1 MVGPTLAVPGL
12 AAALVLGYVLG
23 AIPFGVVIA
32 RLAGGVDPRT
42 VGSQRTGATNT
53 VRALGPGWGL
63 VVGLLDLAKGLVA
76 AGAGA
81 AIGSAVGLAP
91 EWLAAGSCVAAVTGH
106 IRSVFIGFRG
116 GRGVATAAGGFLVL
130 VPLALV
136 FVIPLIGAVV
146 AVTRYVSLG
155 SIAGAVSAPLVV
167 AALYLNGLASGADIA
182 YSALVGA
189 LIVLAHADNI
199 ARLRAG
205 TERRIGDPRPSE
217 PQPGEPQPGDAP

>member
-1 MVGPTLAVPGL
+1 MEPVLGPAGALLGL
-12 AAALVLGYVLG
+12 ATALVLGYLLG

-32 RLAGGVDPRT
+32 RLIGGTDPRT

-53 VRALGPGWGL
+53 VRALGSGWGL
-63 VVGLLDLAKGLVA
+63 AVALLDVAKGLVA
-76 AGAGA
+76 AAAGA
-81 AIGSAVGLAP
+81 AIGSAVGLIP
-91 EWLAAGSCVAAVTGH
+91 EWVAAGSCVAAVSGH

-130 VPLALV
+130 VPLALLI
-136 FVIPLIGAVV
+136 VIPIIGAVV

-155 SIAGAVSAPLVV
+155 SIVGAISAPLVV
-167 AALYLNGLASGADIA
+167 AVLYGLGRASGADIA

-189 LIVLAHADNI
+189 LVVLAHADNI

-205 TERRIGDPRPSE
+205 SERRIGDAR
-217 PQPGEPQPGDAP
+217 

>member
-1 MVGPTLAVPGL
+1 MEAIESPAAALLGL

-32 RLAGGVDPRT
+32 RLIGGADPRT

-53 VRALGPGWGL
+53 VRALGSGWGL
-63 VVGLLDLAKGLVA
+63 AVGLLDVAKGLVA
-76 AGAGA
+76 AGLGA
-81 AIGSAVGLAP
+81 AIGAAVGLVP
-91 EWLAAGSCVAAVTGH
+91 EWVAAGSCVAAVSGH

-136 FVIPLIGAVV
+136 IVIPIIGAVV

-155 SIAGAVSAPLVV
+155 SIVGAISAPLVV
-167 AALYLNGLASGADIA
+167 AVLYALDRASGADIA
-182 YSALVGA
+182 YSAMVGA
-189 LIVLAHADNI
+189 LVVLAHADNI

-205 TERRIGDPRPSE
+205 TERRIGDAR
-217 PQPGEPQPGDAP
+217 

>member
-1 MVGPTLAVPGL
+1 MEPLLGPAGALLGL
-12 AAALVLGYVLG
+12 ATALVLGYVLG

-32 RLAGGVDPRT
+32 RLVGGADPRS

-53 VRALGPGWGL
+53 VRALGRGWGL
-63 VVGLLDLAKGLVA
+63 VVGLLDVAKGLVA
-76 AGAGA
+76 AAAGA
-81 AIGSAVGLAP
+81 AIGSAVGLIP
-91 EWLAAGSCVAAVTGH
+91 EWVAAGSCVAAVSGH

-136 FVIPLIGAVV
+136 IVIPIIGAVV

-155 SIAGAVSAPLVV
+155 SIVGAISAPLVV
-167 AALYLNGLASGADIA
+167 AVLYGLGRASGADIA
-182 YSALVGA
+182 YSAMVGGLV
-189 LIVLAHADNI
+189 VLAHADNI

-205 TERRIGDPRPSE
+205 TERRTGDPR
-217 PQPGEPQPGDAP
+217 

>member
-1 MVGPTLAVPGL
+1 MGPVVGLLVALA
-12 AAALVLGYVLG
+12 LGYLLG

-32 RLAGGVDPRT
+32 RLAGGADPRT

-53 VRALGPGWGL
+53 VRALGRWWGL
-63 VVGLLDLAKGLVA
+63 AVGLLDVAKGLVA
-76 AGAGA
+76 AAAGA
-81 AIGSAVGLAP
+81 AIGGAVGLVP
-91 EWLAAGSCVAAVTGH
+91 EWVAAGACVAAVTGH

-136 FVIPLIGAVV
+136 VVIPVIGIVA
-146 AVTRYVSLG
+146 AVTRYVSLA
-155 SIAGAVSAPLVV
+155 SIVGAVSAPVVV
-167 AALYLNGLASGADIA
+167 AGLYLYGRASGADIA
-182 YSALVGA
+182 YAAVVGA

-205 TERRIGDPRPSE
+205 TERRIGDPH
-217 PQPGEPQPGDAP
+217 PGESP